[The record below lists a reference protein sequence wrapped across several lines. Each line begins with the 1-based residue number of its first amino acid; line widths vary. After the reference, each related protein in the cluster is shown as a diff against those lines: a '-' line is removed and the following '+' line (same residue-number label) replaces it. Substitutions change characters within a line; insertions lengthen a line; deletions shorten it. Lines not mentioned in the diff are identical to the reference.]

1 MGMTTLYFL
10 RKFIFFLLATY
21 YTFKYLNMQLK

>member
-1 MGMTTLYFL
+1 MGITTLNFL

-21 YTFKYLNMQLK
+21 YTFKYFNLELK